1 MTPIYGRAMCN
12 GLITADV
19 TPRYTFRFFAQ
30 KCNGLSKRDV
40 THYVN
45 VLQSK

>member
-12 GLITADV
+12 GRITADV
-19 TPRYTFRFFAQ
+19 TPRYIFDLFAQ
-30 KCNGLSKRDV
+30 KCNGRANRDV

-45 VLQSK
+45 VLQSN